1 MIIMYKPFRRFV
13 QIFNEKYIL
22 WQLWMHIAAP

>member
-1 MIIMYKPFRRFV
+1 MVILYKPSCRFV
-13 QIFNEKYIL
+13 HIFNEKYIL

>member
-1 MIIMYKPFRRFV
+1 MIIVYIRMGDFV
-13 QIFNEKYIL
+13 WIFNEKYIL